1 MISSSQLD
9 FGIYGPR
16 MLFKVETYDPYT
28 GSYTKNEA
36 EVQRYRKLFD
46 EMWNFA
52 SITHDL
58 PDANSSETGTLNLIQ
73 LFDCLGKKNE
83 DCPSEPIITT
93 ESNMLIQSKP
103 NSEAQTEV

>member
-16 MLFKVETYDPYT
+16 MLFKVDSYDPYT

-46 EMWNFA
+46 DKRNTK
-52 SITHDL
+52 SGR
-58 PDANSSETGTLNLIQ
+58 N
-73 LFDCLGKKNE
+73 
-83 DCPSEPIITT
+83 
-93 ESNMLIQSKP
+93 
-103 NSEAQTEV
+103 